1 MGKAIKQF
9 IKPHPDY
16 GMENLEDRLG
26 VNTSATR
33 MAVADGMTLSYLS
46 GLFAEAI
53 VQKFISESTPIDTLK
68 DGSAFTS
75 SDVVETWSKQVEQ
88 IEAKYEGTD
97 AGWLLQN
104 RKKNTPHGDCTLA
117 GIDMSQQGCV
127 TAIAIGDCCI
137 FFLSGDGKL
146 LKTIPNIE
154 VGQFNNA
161 PDYISST
168 GNIYGKI
175 YTEQVPIVAEGYIVL
190 TSDAVAEWFL
200 KNLDRRPSGLEQIW
214 QLKDQEE
221 MNIFFDN
228 EYHNHRIK
236 GDDIAIII
244 IKTDGK
250 QIVHAYGLH
259 SRHKHLFKKKN
270 RNMLNLGTPKTR
282 GRQGLNK
289 KKRIKR

>member
-1 MGKAIKQF
+1 MGKAIKKF

-16 GMENLEDRLG
+16 GIENLEDRLG
-26 VNTSATR
+26 INTSATR
-33 MAVADGMTLSYLS
+33 MVVADGMTLSYLS

-53 VQKFISESTPIDTLK
+53 INKFLNESVPIDTLK

-168 GNIYGKI
+168 GNIYGRI
-175 YTEQVPIVAEGYIVL
+175 YTEQVPIVTGGYIVL
-190 TSDAVAEWFL
+190 MSDAVAEWFL
-200 KNLDRRPSGLEQIW
+200 KNLDKKPSSLEQIW
-214 QLKDQEE
+214 QLKDQKE
-221 MNIFFDN
+221 MNVFFDA

-250 QIVHAYGLH
+250 QVAQTKALR

-270 RNMLNLGTPKTR
+270 RNVLKFGTPKTR
-282 GRQGLNK
+282 DRKMLNK